1 MTTESITRYVRYMP
15 GDQSEAKY
23 GLLEGETIQEL
34 EGDLLDNPRPTGRSL
49 ALDSVRL
56 LVPLDPNRVAKVLG
70 IAINYTLPGKT
81 RIIPQGRWFCKF
93 PSALNSH
100 EGEVEVPPDAINFN
114 FEGELVLVIGKEGK
128 HISVEEA
135 PDYIWGVTV
144 GNDFSENGWNQE
156 KNGTD
161 GQSRQV
167 SKGTDS
173 WACLYTTIV
182 KGMDY
187 SDLGI
192 EIRLNGELGTRGRT
206 PDMNHKPAMLVSYIS
221 HFVTLQPGDI
231 IYTGTVAPQSLPGTR
246 KELQAGDV
254 VEVEIE
260 NIGTLSNRLIPMKG
274 EEPRLGV

>member
-1 MTTESITRYVRYMP
+1 MTTESIKRYVRYTT
-15 GDQSEAKY
+15 GDESEAKY
-23 GLLEGETIQEL
+23 GLLDGELVHEL
-34 EGDLLDNPRPTGRSL
+34 EGDLFENPQPTGRS
-49 ALDSVRL
+49 APVADVEL

-81 RIIPQGRWFCKF
+81 RTIPQGRWFCKF
-93 PSALNSH
+93 PSGLNSH

-128 HISVEEA
+128 HISVEDA

-156 KNGTD
+156 KKGTD

-182 KGMDY
+182 KGLDY

-192 EIRLNGELGTRGRT
+192 EIRLNGELGTKGRT

-231 IYTGTVAPQSLPGTR
+231 IYTGTVAPQALPGTR

-260 NIGTLSNRLIPMKG
+260 NIGILRNELVPMKG
-274 EEPRLGV
+274 EEPHLGS